1 MQRRLEQ
8 IDQLTELVRGAE
20 QRSEHL
26 RSLGDAVLANHA
38 ANIAMA
44 VLAYKSELVRRERR
58 KAQALEA
65 LVESRMCG

>member
-1 MQRRLEQ
+1 MTRRLEQ
-8 IDQLTELVRGAE
+8 IDQLSELVRGAE
-20 QRSEHL
+20 QRSAHL
-26 RSLGDAVLANHA
+26 KSLGDTVLAGHA
-38 ANIAMA
+38 ATIAMA